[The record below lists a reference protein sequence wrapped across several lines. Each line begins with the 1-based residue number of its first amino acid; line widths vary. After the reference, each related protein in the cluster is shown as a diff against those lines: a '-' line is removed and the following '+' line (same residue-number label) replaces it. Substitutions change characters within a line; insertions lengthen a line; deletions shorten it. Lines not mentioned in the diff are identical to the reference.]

1 MSDSS
6 RKKPPP
12 TTFLKLPSTGKLP
25 EPMFTVPSPEPT
37 HTPPARPAPASPVVD
52 PHRPFA
58 HVQAPMHTTYTRIPQ
73 NRRRNLALFVVL
85 GLIMLG
91 MGLAVVL
98 AIGWLTLF

>member
-1 MSDSS
+1 
-6 RKKPPP
+6 
-12 TTFLKLPSTGKLP
+12 
-25 EPMFTVPSPEPT
+25 
-37 HTPPARPAPASPVVD
+37 
-52 PHRPFA
+52 
-58 HVQAPMHTTYTRIPQ
+58 MHTTYTRIPQ